1 MKSKVIS
8 LKFVS
13 ESDEPVGYL
22 MVETD
27 DEEIAKR
34 TAHQWGESKLDK
46 LFDRVELHQGVLD
59 APDIDPDIFNGVRIW
74 ELPF

>member
-1 MKSKVIS
+1 MKPKVIS

-13 ESDEPVGYL
+13 ASDEPVGYL

-27 DEEIAKR
+27 DQIFAKQIAHR
-34 TAHQWGESKLDK
+34 WGEKRLRAP
-46 LFDRVELHQGVLD
+46 FVRVAVHQGALD
-59 APDIDPDIFNGVRIW
+59 SPDKYSETFDGVRVW